1 MNLRGEAGGQGGP
14 GSERLFKGRGRR
26 GAQLQR
32 PFREDHAGS
41 HGWWGLGADLQS

>member
-14 GSERLFKGRGRR
+14 GSERLKGRGRR

-41 HGWWGLGADLQS
+41 RGWWGLGADLQS